1 MKRHDVTGKEYGKAD
16 SRYLTRDA
24 CTIGIEAITA
34 FIEGP
39 TCFLLILAF
48 TQRLPWRHIL
58 TIIVVV
64 GELYGTV
71 LYFLTSY
78 YEGNSDIRHPS
89 IHLYDHLLCD
99 AQNSS
104 INAKSRSI
112 SGSTLSS

>member
-1 MKRHDVTGKEYGKAD
+1 MTPMERHDVTGKEYGKAD

-39 TCFLLILAF
+39 ICFVLILAF
-48 TQRLPWRHIL
+48 AQRLSWRHIV
-58 TIIVVV
+58 TILVVF

-78 YEGNSDIRHPS
+78 YEGNNDRYPPF
-89 IHLYDHLLCD
+89 IHIL
-99 AQNSS
+99 A
-104 INAKSRSI
+104 
-112 SGSTLSS
+112 